1 MTALPRAGEAL
12 ARRLEDI
19 GNRFMLEWLEGTGT
33 ELERFGAAVAAVDP
47 SRPELDFVNR
57 VYGLWPEDAGRVDDI
72 AAFYRERGVRG
83 WFELAPSERFEHLAA
98 ALAEAGA
105 AQTGFHSVLY
115 GRPLPGERA
124 EIAVERAQDP
134 KLFADV
140 LLRGHGVPDVA
151 RARDLS
157 SVDRWNEIEG
167 WHLYLAR
174 VDGEPAGAALLV
186 VEEGLAYLAN
196 ASTLPQFRRRGVQTA
211 LIAARIADARAAGCE
226 EVCSGTTFGSTSQ
239 RNLERAGLAV
249 AYTKAVWR
257 FKNQG

>member
-1 MTALPRAGEAL
+1 MLFSDESL
-12 ARRLEDI
+12 ARRLE
-19 GNRFMLEWLEGTGT
+19 GVANRFMLQWLEGTGA
-33 ELERFGAAVAAVDP
+33 EMERFGGAVAAVDP

-57 VYGLWPEDAGRVDDI
+57 VYGLWPEDAGRSADI
-72 AAFYRERGVRG
+72 AAFYREHGVRG
-83 WFELAPSERFEHLAA
+83 WFELAPSEGFEHLAA
-98 ALAEAGA
+98 TLAEVGA
-105 AQTGFHSVLY
+105 AQTGFHAVLL

-124 EIAVERAQDP
+124 ELAVEHAQDP

-140 LLRGHGVPDVA
+140 LLRGHGVPDAA

-157 SVDRWNEIEG
+157 SVRRWTEIDG

-186 VEEGLAYLAN
+186 LEEGLAYLAN
-196 ASTLPQFRRRGVQTA
+196 ASTLPEFRRRGVQTA
-211 LIAARIADARAAGCE
+211 LIAARIADARAGGCE
-226 EVCSGTTFGSTSQ
+226 EVCSGTTFGSASQ

-257 FKNQG
+257 FQNRG

>member
-1 MTALPRAGEAL
+1 MPFSDESL
-12 ARRLEDI
+12 ARRLE
-19 GNRFMLEWLEGTGT
+19 GVANRFMLEWLEGTGAK
-33 ELERFGAAVAAVDP
+33 LERFGGAVAAVDP
-47 SRPELDFVNR
+47 LRPELDFVNR
-57 VYGLWPEDAGRVDDI
+57 VYGLWPEDKGRAGDI
-72 AAFYRERGVRG
+72 AAFYREHGVRG
-83 WFELAPSERFEHLAA
+83 WLELAPSETFEHLAA
-98 ALAEAGA
+98 ALAEVGA
-105 AQTGFHSVLY
+105 AHTGFHTVLY

-140 LLRGHGVPDVA
+140 LLRGHGVPDAA

-157 SVDRWNEIEG
+157 SVRRWTEIDG

-186 VEEGLAYLAN
+186 LEEGLAYLAN
-196 ASTLPQFRRRGVQTA
+196 ASTLPEFRRRGVQTA

-226 EVCSGTTFGSTSQ
+226 EVCSGTAFGSASQ
-239 RNLERAGLAV
+239 RNLERAGFAV

-257 FKNQG
+257 FQNPGLD